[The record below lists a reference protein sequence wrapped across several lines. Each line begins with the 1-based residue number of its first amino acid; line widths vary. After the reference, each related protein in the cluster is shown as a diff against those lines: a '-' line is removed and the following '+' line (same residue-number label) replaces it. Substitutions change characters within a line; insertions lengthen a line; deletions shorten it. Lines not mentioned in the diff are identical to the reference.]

1 MKILLLLNFIVPFVL
16 VLAGATTLRNNSST
30 DRFGGNGYCTPTS
43 QKSEEHWNYAQEIAP
58 GISIRFGFYLFIVE
72 IILNIILFFIS
83 ISIKTSLIIGESVGV
98 SFIFIFFLYTDKK
111 IEKKFTDKPTID
123 F

>member
-1 MKILLLLNFIVPFVL
+1 MKILLLLNFIVSFVL
-16 VLAGATTLRNNSST
+16 VLAGVILRNNPST
-30 DRFGGNGYCTPTS
+30 DRFGENGYCTPTS
-43 QKSEEHWNYAQEIAP
+43 QKSEEHWNYAQKIAP
-58 GISIRFGFYLFIVE
+58 GISIRFSFYLFIVE

-83 ISIKTSLIIGESVGV
+83 ISVEASLIIGESVGAT
-98 SFIFIFFLYTDKK
+98 FIFIFFLYTDKK